1 MKKFISIFLI
11 LTIMI
16 SMLSL
21 VSCDF
26 WIFKTTTITEATTT
40 TIPDVPSVRFDGGY
54 DSSEVMIEIW
64 HLLHESS
71 GITAIEKAALRFKEI
86 YPNITIKTMTY
97 GDYNQIYEFVNKTD
111 KENRP
116 NLIFCSPELI
126 LEYNKSNSIVT
137 LDSFVDS
144 DYVIESTGE
153 MMGFTE
159 EQIDDLVDNF
169 YNEGRILDDGKMYY
183 LPLYRL
189 TDLLY
194 YNKSVFDELGLEA
207 PQTWKDVENCIQ
219 VIKEN
224 YPDSIPLGCESTENL
239 FITLAAQ
246 YGSDYTS
253 NTGNNYLF
261 VNDTNKSF
269 VSKFA
274 EWYQKG
280 WFTTDYPERGP
291 YDDFASGK
299 ILMSIASSAGVRY
312 HSPNKVDGE
321 YTFELGVAPM
331 PQVDTSSPKSI
342 SYGPSIAMLESENI
356 QGVYASWLFLKF
368 LMTDPETQGLLAVKY
383 LSMPMTNSALES
395 NIYTNMMKSYEN
407 SGSLLL
413 TANEFIVTQSTACF
427 IPAVFTGADK
437 TKENVGLLMKSVF
450 SKYQLGA
457 NNSTMIDEEFIKA
470 LANCK

>member
-1 MKKFISIFLI
+1 MKKLISLLLIFTLVASMMSLISCSFIEN
-11 LTIMI
+11 
-16 SMLSL
+16 
-21 VSCDF
+21 
-26 WIFKTTTITEATTT
+26 FKNETTT
-40 TIPDVPSVRFDGGY
+40 TPQNQIPVAPGY
-54 DSSEVMIEIW
+54 DGSEVTIEFW

-71 GITAIEKAALRFKEI
+71 MVTAIEKAAVRFKKI

-137 LDSFVDS
+137 LDSFLNNN
-144 DYVIESTGE
+144 YVIESTGE
-153 MMGFTE
+153 MMGFTQ
-159 EQIDDLVDNF
+159 EQLDDLVDNF

-189 TDLLY
+189 TNVLY

-207 PQTWKDVENCIQ
+207 PQTWEDVENCIQ

-224 YPDSIPLGCESTENL
+224 YPDSIPLGCKSTEDL

-253 NTGNNYLF
+253 NTGDNHLF

-280 WFTTDYPERGP
+280 WFTSDYPAWGP

-299 ILMSIASSAGVRY
+299 ILMSIGSSAGVRY
-312 HSPNKVDGE
+312 HYPNKIDGE
-321 YTFELGVAPM
+321 YTFELGVAPI
-331 PQVDTSSPKSI
+331 PQVDPSNPKSI
-342 SYGPSIAMLESENI
+342 SNGPSVAILENENI
-356 QGVYASWLFLKF
+356 QEVYASWLFLKF
-368 LMTDPETQGLLAVKY
+368 LMTDTQTQATLAIQY
-383 LSMPMTNSALES
+383 QAIPMTSSALES
-395 NIYTNMMKSYEN
+395 DIYKNRMEYLEN
-407 SGSLLL
+407 NNPLLL
-413 TANEFIVTQSTACF
+413 KNSQVVVTQSNACF
-427 IPAVFTGADK
+427 IPAVFVGADK

-457 NNSTMIDEEFIKA
+457 DNSAMIDEEFRKA
-470 LANCK
+470 LENCK

>member
-1 MKKFISIFLI
+1 MKKSISLLLI
-11 LTIMI
+11 
-16 SMLSL
+16 LSL
-21 VSCDF
+21 VASMMSLISCGF
-26 WIFKTTTITEATTT
+26 LENIYNKTTTTAPQNQT
-40 TIPDVPSVRFDGGY
+40 PVAPGY
-54 DSSEVMIEIW
+54 DGSEVTIEFW
-64 HLLHESS
+64 HTLSESRV
-71 GITAIEKAALRFKEI
+71 ITAIEEAAARFEEI
-86 YPNITIKTMTY
+86 YPNITIETMAY
-97 GDYNQIYEFVNKTD
+97 GNYDQIYEFVNKTD

-137 LDSFVDS
+137 LDSFLNNK
-144 DYVIESTGE
+144 YVIESTGE
-153 MMGFTE
+153 MMGFTQ
-159 EQIDDLVDNF
+159 EQLDDLVDNF

-189 TDLLY
+189 TNVLY

-207 PQTWKDVENCIQ
+207 PQTWEDVENCIQ

-224 YPDSIPLGCESTENL
+224 YPDSIPLGCESTEDL

-253 NTGNNYLF
+253 NKGDNYRF

-280 WFTTDYPERGP
+280 WFTSDYPHGP
-291 YDDFASGK
+291 YDDFANGK

-312 HSPNKVDGE
+312 HYPNKIDGE
-321 YTFELGVAPM
+321 YAFELGVAPI
-331 PQVDTSSPKSI
+331 PQVDPSNPKSI
-342 SYGPSIAMLESENI
+342 SNGPSIAILENENI
-356 QGVYASWLFLKF
+356 QEVYASWLFLKF
-368 LMTDPETQGLLAVKY
+368 LMTDAQTQATLAIQY
-383 LSMPMTNSALES
+383 QAIPMTSSALES
-395 NIYTNMMKSYEN
+395 DIYKNNMEYLEN
-407 SGSLLL
+407 KNPLLL
-413 TANEFIVTQSTACF
+413 KNSQVVVTQSNACF
-427 IPAVFTGADK
+427 IPAVFDGSTK

-457 NNSTMIDEEFIKA
+457 DNSAMIDEEFRKA
-470 LANCK
+470 LENCK